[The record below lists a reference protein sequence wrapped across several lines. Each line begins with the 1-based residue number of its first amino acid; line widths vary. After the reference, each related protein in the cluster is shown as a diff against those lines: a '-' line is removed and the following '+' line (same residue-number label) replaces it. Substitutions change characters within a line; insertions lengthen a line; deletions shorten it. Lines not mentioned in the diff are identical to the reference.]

1 MGVTDVVFDEAQR
14 TVLLVLKN
22 MYDRGPNMYHALHA
36 IANETDLVWSECR
49 QAMNE
54 LYDMDAVE
62 LRTDGDYRGY
72 GLNEEQYKDA
82 QRVLEQYGEI

>member
-1 MGVTDVVFDEAQR
+1 MSVADIVFDEAQR

-49 QAMNE
+49 EAMNA
-54 LYDMDAVE
+54 LHDMGAVDF
-62 LRTDGDYRGY
+62 RSDSSYRGY
-72 GLNEEQYKDA
+72 GLTEEQYKDA
-82 QRVLEQYGEI
+82 ERVLKQYGEI